1 MRKVPT
7 RRVLPAPLVASAVV
21 VVVVLSSLAHG
32 QVGDG
37 TWMCHTHAHE
47 PIDHCNAAQAGRM
60 AEADGTVVALHY
72 ARLDGDAPSEP
83 DTILVVGRDEFTWSL
98 SAYETNFARQLQ
110 AVQEPVATQGR
121 VRDMINR
128 AFNGGNLT
136 QRRPGPL
143 WLRALAD
150 LTHPL
155 YHPAFLDAWFFPR
168 PILSQPGQ
176 PP

>member
-1 MRKVPT
+1 MRT
-7 RRVLPAPLVASAVV
+7 TSLSWALSAPCVAGIVVAVF
-21 VVVVLSSLAHG
+21 SSLAYAQIG
-32 QVGDG
+32 EG
-37 TWMCHTHAHE
+37 TWYCYTPVYKQFAQC
-47 PIDHCNAAQAGRM
+47 DAAQAARV
-60 AEADGTVVALHY
+60 AEADGTVVAIHY
-72 ARLDGDAPSEP
+72 ARQDGDAPSEP
-83 DTILVVGRDEFTWSL
+83 DTILVVARDEFTWSL

-110 AVQEPVATQGR
+110 AVQEPAATQGR
-121 VRDMINR
+121 VRDMLNR

-136 QRRPGPL
+136 QRRPDSW

-168 PILSQPGQ
+168 PILDQPGQ